1 MPRLSLRSKIFL
13 HLLAVHVILAVIAF
27 IVLME
32 NRLWLLAVE
41 VLFALSL
48 SIGYSLLR
56 AFFVPLDLIRTGA
69 ELMEEQDFSS
79 HFREVGQPEMDAL
92 IRVYNNMVDRLRQER
107 LKLEEQTVL
116 LDQIFRVS
124 PTGMITLDFD
134 GRLSTLNPSAER
146 LLSLTAEDVK
156 GKRPQELDST
166 LGRELVGLPVGES
179 RVLPLQGRR
188 RVRVS
193 RGEFFDQG
201 FARSFFLLEELT
213 DELRASEKAAYR
225 KLIRMM
231 SHEINNSVGSVAS
244 LLDSCRH
251 YTSQVSEADRSD
263 FENALSVARSR
274 LENLNTFT
282 KGFADVVRLP
292 APEPHPCDLRALMD
306 DVLVLLRPEM
316 EERNIACRWELCEP
330 LPAIPLDKNQME
342 QVLVNVLRNAMEAME
357 DGGGSIALSLSQSDG
372 QPLLSIQ
379 DSGTGVSQEVARSL
393 FTPFF
398 STKKNGRGLGLT
410 IVHEI
415 LSRHGF
421 DFGLQDRNG
430 AGAEFWIK
438 FGMEPVS

>member
-13 HLLAVHVILAVIAF
+13 HLLAVHLILAVIAF
-27 IVLME
+27 IVLLE

-92 IRVYNNMVDRLRQER
+92 IRVYNTMVDRLRQER
-107 LKLEEQTVL
+107 LKLEEQAVL

-134 GRLSTLNPSAER
+134 GRLSALNPSAER
-146 LLSLTAEDVK
+146 LLSISAEDAG
-156 GKRPQELDST
+156 GKHLQKLDSA
-166 LGRELVGLPVGES
+166 LGSELAGLPVGES
-179 RVLPLQGRR
+179 RVLSLQGRR

-231 SHEINNSVGSVAS
+231 SHEINNSVGSVTS
-244 LLDSCRH
+244 LLDSCGH
-251 YTSQVSEADRSD
+251 YVGQVSEADRSD

-306 DVLVLLRPEM
+306 DILVLLRPEM
-316 EERNIACRWELCEP
+316 EERNIACQWSLCEP
-330 LPAIPLDKNQME
+330 LPAIPLDKNQVE

-357 DGGGSIALSLSQSDG
+357 DGGGSIALSLSDSDG
-372 QPLLSIQ
+372 QPFLSIQ
-379 DSGTGVSQEVARSL
+379 DSGTGVSREVARSL

-415 LSRHGF
+415 LSQHGF

-438 FGMEPVS
+438 F

>member
-41 VLFALSL
+41 ALFALSL
-48 SIGYSLLR
+48 TVGYSLLR
-56 AFFVPLDLIRTGA
+56 SFFVPLDLIRTGA
-69 ELMEEQDFSS
+69 ELMQEQDFTS

-92 IRVYNNMVDRLRQER
+92 IRVYNTMVDRLRQER
-107 LKLEEQTVL
+107 LKLEEQAVL
-116 LDQIFRVS
+116 LDQIFHVS

-134 GRLSTLNPSAER
+134 GKLSALNPSAER
-146 LLSLTAEDVK
+146 LLSLTTEDAK
-156 GKRPQELDST
+156 GKHPQELDSA
-166 LGRELVGLPVGES
+166 LGNDLAGIPAGES
-179 RVLPLQGRR
+179 RVLSLQGRR
-188 RVRVS
+188 RVRIS

-213 DELRASEKAAYR
+213 DELRASEKSAYR

-244 LLDSCRH
+244 LLDSCGH
-251 YTSQVSEADRSD
+251 YAGQVSEADRGD
-263 FENALSVARSR
+263 FENALTVARSR

-282 KGFADVVRLP
+282 KGFAEVVRLP
-292 APEPHPCDLRALMD
+292 APESRPCNLRALLD
-306 DVLVLLRPEM
+306 DILVLLGPEM
-316 EERNIACRWELCEP
+316 EQRSITCRWERCEP
-330 LPAIPLDKNQME
+330 LPAIPLDKNQIE
-342 QVLVNVLRNAMEAME
+342 QVLVNVLRNAMEAMK
-357 DGGGSIALSLSQSDG
+357 DGGGGIALSLSSPDG
-372 QPLLSIQ
+372 RPFLSIQ
-379 DSGTGVSQEVARSL
+379 DSGTGVSLEVARSL

-415 LSRHGF
+415 LSQHGF
-421 DFGLQDRNG
+421 DFGLQDRSG
-430 AGAEFWIK
+430 AGAEFWIR
-438 FGMEPVS
+438 F

>member
-41 VLFALSL
+41 ALFALSL

-415 LSRHGF
+415 LSQHGF
-421 DFGLQDRNG
+421 DFGLQDCNG

>member
-1 MPRLSLRSKIFL
+1 MRRLSLRSKIFL

-48 SIGYSLLR
+48 ITGYSLLR

-69 ELMEEQDFSS
+69 ELMEEQDFTS

-92 IRVYNNMVDRLRQER
+92 IRVYNTMADRLREER
-107 LKLEEQTVL
+107 LKLEEQAVL
-116 LDQIFRVS
+116 LDQVFHVS
-124 PTGMITLDFD
+124 PSGMITLDFD
-134 GRLSTLNPSAER
+134 GRLNAMNPAAEH
-146 LLSLTAEDVK
+146 LLEATSVDAA
-156 GKRPQELDST
+156 GKPLEALDSG
-166 LGRELVGLPVGES
+166 LGKELADTPVGTS
-179 RVLPLQGRR
+179 RVLSLQGRR

-201 FARSFFLLEELT
+201 FPRSFLLLEELT

-244 LLDSCRH
+244 LLDSCRN
-251 YTSQVSEADRSD
+251 YAGQVSDADRGD

-274 LENLNTFT
+274 LENLNAFT

-292 APEPHPCDLRALMD
+292 APELQPCDVRALLD
-306 DVLVLLRPEM
+306 DILVLLRPEM
-316 EERNIACRWELCEP
+316 ENLGISWSWEQCDE
-330 LPAIPLDKNQME
+330 LPSVPLDKNQME
-342 QVLVNVLRNAMEAME
+342 QVLVNVIRNAMEAVGA
-357 DGGGSIALSLSQSDG
+357 DGGRIELHLGASDDGSRLAIR
-372 QPLLSIQ
+372 
-379 DSGTGVSQEVARSL
+379 DSGPGVSPEVAQSL

-415 LSRHGF
+415 LSQHGF
-421 DFGLQDRNG
+421 DFGLEDRDG
-430 AGAEFWIK
+430 AGAEFWIR
-438 FGMEPVS
+438 F

>member
-134 GRLSTLNPSAER
+134 GRLSTLNPSAEA

>member
-41 VLFALSL
+41 ALFALSL

-438 FGMEPVS
+438 F